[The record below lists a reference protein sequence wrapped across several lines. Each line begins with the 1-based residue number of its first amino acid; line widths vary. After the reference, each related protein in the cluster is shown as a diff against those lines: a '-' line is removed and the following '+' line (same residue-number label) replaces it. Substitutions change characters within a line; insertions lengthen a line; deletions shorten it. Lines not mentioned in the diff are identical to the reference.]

1 MSFPAYDEYK
11 DSRVDWL
18 GEVPSDWRKSRIKHL
33 CYVNDGNHGEEYP
46 TESDYTSESNGVPFI
61 RGGNL
66 DNLTVSPDNMLYITP
81 EKNASMRKG
90 NLRVNDIL
98 FVNRGDIGKIALISE
113 AFDGANLNSQIA
125 YLRVGDAIGCRYLM
139 YFLCSTGIGSLIES
153 MKAGSVLT
161 QFPIR
166 DINNLEVPI
175 PSADEQ
181 RAISSFLDVETSKI
195 DGLVSE
201 QRRLIE
207 LLKEKRQAVISH
219 AVTKGLNPNAPMK
232 PSGIQWLGDVP
243 QHWAVG
249 AVKHFVASVP
259 GAIKTGPFGSHL
271 KSSEMESGTIKVYNQ
286 RSVIDND
293 FVSGDN
299 FVSEKKFGELASFE
313 TFPGD
318 VLVTTRGTIGRAAI
332 LPEGAEQGILH
343 PCLLRIQ
350 VDEARLDRRFIK
362 TLIHDSDLM
371 KTQLGYLSNAT
382 TIEVIYSNTMA
393 SVIIPVPP
401 LDEQG
406 KILQFLADAIGRF
419 DTLLAEAE
427 RAIELLQERRTA
439 LISAAVTG
447 KIDVREFT
455 SCERQGASRRPVR
468 ATKQNEAK

>member
-243 QHWAVG
+243 QHWTVKKLRYFAEVLRGKFTHRPRNDPAFYDGDFPFVQTGEITGASKYITGYRQTLNERGISVSKQFPKGTLVMAIAANIGDVAILDFPAYFPDSIVG
-249 AVKHFVASVP
+249 LVPNGTADVMFMYFLMQAMKQPMVQTATISTQMNLNVEQICSLSAACPPVKEQQ
-259 GAIKTGPFGSHL
+259 AIA
-271 KSSEMESGTIKVYNQ
+271 
-286 RSVIDND
+286 D
-293 FVSGDN
+293 FLDKQV
-299 FVSEKKFGELASFE
+299 E
-313 TFPGD
+313 TF
-318 VLVTTRGTIGRAAI
+318 
-332 LPEGAEQGILH
+332 
-343 PCLLRIQ
+343 
-350 VDEARLDRRFIK
+350 
-362 TLIHDSDLM
+362 S
-371 KTQLGYLSNAT
+371 QL
-382 TIEVIYSNTMA
+382 
-393 SVIIPVPP
+393 
-401 LDEQG
+401 Q
-406 KILQFLADAIGRF
+406 
-419 DTLLAEAE
+419 AEAE

-447 KIDVREFT
+447 KIDVREFAYQET
-455 SCERQGASRRPVR
+455 A
-468 ATKQNEAK
+468 